1 MTGSV
6 LTDILQKYCLR
17 WLGDVAWYIID
28 DNIQGTPAG
37 RWKDYIANMVPNV
50 GGEIRHQQA
59 WSMLEL
65 EGCDMKQHS
74 RVQSTSSNQRGPM
87 FVHVD
92 VPLDDRGNPR
102 GTVFFLMIQNCRIIR
117 SLQFCLCMLNI
128 AS

>member
-6 LTDILQKYCLR
+6 LTDILRKYHLR

-28 DNIQGTPAG
+28 DNIQGTTAG
-37 RWKDYIANMVPNV
+37 RWKDYIPNMVPNV
-50 GGEIRHQQA
+50 GGEIRHQLA

-74 RVQSTSSNQRGPM
+74 RVRSTSSNQRAPM
-87 FVHVD
+87 CAHVD
-92 VPLDDRGNPR
+92 VPLDDRGNSR
-102 GTVFFLMIQNCRIIR
+102 DALFFLMIRNCGVIR